1 MSFKPK
7 FMATGI
13 GSMPF
18 QDPEYA
24 IDISLSNLKESPIW
38 PQLPQ
43 LGLNELMDVQY
54 SEGIPCIVIDR
65 EKDRMFFDTSGDY
78 SEPFAEFYEAYMMA
92 MDADDGNGDCSAM
105 AISEKFSK
113 GIYAFEKRLRA
124 SGEKYPFIK
133 VHTTGPC
140 TFALNNVDENKRA
153 IYYNEEFLDVIVKAL
168 AMKCRWQ
175 IQKFS
180 PFAEN
185 IICFIDEPILSAFGS
200 STYVSVKREDIIQH
214 LNELIEAI
222 HTDNGIA
229 GIHCCGNTEWSILV
243 EAGVDILNFD
253 TFEFGE
259 TIAIYPE
266 AVKTL
271 LERGGSIAWGIVPTS
286 TAIRDQTVE
295 SLATHLEQMMDNL
308 VAKGIDKQLIIE
320 QAIITPSCG
329 TGSMDPTDAEKVF
342 EMTSALSKH
351 MRDKYNF

>member
-1 MSFKPK
+1 
-7 FMATGI
+7 
-13 GSMPF
+13 
-18 QDPEYA
+18 
-24 IDISLSNLKESPIW
+24 
-38 PQLPQ
+38 
-43 LGLNELMDVQY
+43 
-54 SEGIPCIVIDR
+54 
-65 EKDRMFFDTSGDY
+65 
-78 SEPFAEFYEAYMMA
+78 
-92 MDADDGNGDCSAM
+92 
-105 AISEKFSK
+105 
-113 GIYAFEKRLRA
+113 
-124 SGEKYPFIK
+124 
-133 VHTTGPC
+133 
-140 TFALNNVDENKRA
+140 
-153 IYYNEEFLDVIVKAL
+153 
-168 AMKCRWQ
+168 
-175 IQKFS
+175 
-180 PFAEN
+180 
-185 IICFIDEPILSAFGS
+185 
-200 STYVSVKREDIIQH
+200 
-214 LNELIEAI
+214 
-222 HTDNGIA
+222 
-229 GIHCCGNTEWSILV
+229 HCCGNTEWSILV